1 MNFRLILVSS
11 TLIALPGIAFSQ
23 NQPQAVSVTAAS
35 NSGLGVA
42 NAVELQG
49 VVMSI
54 DAANRMIEIKGGT
67 GREYLVEVGSD
78 VKNFNQIKVNDVV
91 TISMLEAV
99 ALELKKSTSGLREK
113 TEKTEVTKAPIGSKP
128 GAQIV
133 HRVTVVADIIAIDQA
148 KQQVSLRGPKRIIDL
163 VVADARKLA
172 SLKVGDQVEA
182 TYATGVAV
190 SVTAAK

>member
-1 MNFRLILVSS
+1 MNLRHFLIS
-11 TLIALPGIAFSQ
+11 TTLLALPGIVFAQ
-23 NQPQAVSVTAAS
+23 NQPQAVSVTATS
-35 NSGLGVA
+35 KTGLGVA

-49 VVMSI
+49 VVTSI

-78 VKNFNQIKVNDVV
+78 VKNFGQIKVNDIV
-91 TISMLEAV
+91 TVSMLEAV
-99 ALELKKSTSGLREK
+99 ALELKKSSSSFREK
-113 TEKTEVTKAPIGSKP
+113 TEKTEVTKAPAGSKP
-128 GAQIV
+128 EAQILR
-133 HRVTVVADIIAIDQA
+133 RVTVVADIIAIDLA

-163 VVADARKLA
+163 VVADTTKLA

>member
-1 MNFRLILVSS
+1 MNLRHFLIS
-11 TLIALPGIAFSQ
+11 TTLLALPGIVLAQ
-23 NQPQAVSVTAAS
+23 NQPQAVSVTATS
-35 NSGLGVA
+35 KTGLGVA

-49 VVMSI
+49 VVTSI

-78 VKNFNQIKVNDVV
+78 VKNFGQIKVNDIV
-91 TISMLEAV
+91 TVSMLEAV
-99 ALELKKSTSGLREK
+99 ALELKKSSSGFREK
-113 TEKTEVTKAPIGSKP
+113 TEKTEVTKAPAGSKP
-128 GAQIV
+128 EAQILR
-133 HRVTVVADIIAIDQA
+133 RVTVVADIIAIDLA

-163 VVADARKLA
+163 VVADTTKLA

-190 SVTAAK
+190 SVTAAR

>member
-1 MNFRLILVSS
+1 MNLRQFLISTTLLV
-11 TLIALPGIAFSQ
+11 LPGLVFSQ

-35 NSGLGVA
+35 KTGLGVA

-49 VVMSI
+49 VVTSI

-78 VKNFNQIKVNDVV
+78 VKSFNQIKVNDIV
-91 TISMLEAV
+91 TVSMLEAV
-99 ALELKKSTSGLREK
+99 ALELKKSSSGFREK
-113 TEKTEVTKAPIGSKP
+113 TEKTEVTKAPAGSKP
-128 GAQIV
+128 EAQILR
-133 HRVTVVADIIAIDQA
+133 RVTVVADIIAIDLA

-163 VVADARKLA
+163 VVTDASKLA
-172 SLKVGDQVEA
+172 NLKVGDQVEA
-182 TYATGVAV
+182 TYATGIAI

>member
-1 MNFRLILVSS
+1 MNLRHFLIS
-11 TLIALPGIAFSQ
+11 TTLLALPGIVLAQ
-23 NQPQAVSVTAAS
+23 NQPQAVSVTATS
-35 NSGLGVA
+35 KTGLGVA

-49 VVMSI
+49 VVTSI
-54 DAANRMIEIKGGT
+54 DAANRMLEIKGGT

-78 VKNFNQIKVNDVV
+78 VKNFGQIKVNDIV
-91 TISMLEAV
+91 TVSMLEAV
-99 ALELKKSTSGLREK
+99 ALELKKSSSGFREK
-113 TEKTEVTKAPIGSKP
+113 TEKTEVKKAPAGSKP
-128 GAQIV
+128 EAQILR
-133 HRVTVVADIIAIDQA
+133 RVTVVADIIAIDLA

-163 VVADARKLA
+163 VVADTTKLA